1 MILMP
6 DSAFLLYLTFIIF
19 LRKSQFFTNLLDFQ
33 IDQEWPSDLDYT
45 VL

>member
-6 DSAFLLYLTFIIF
+6 DSAFLLYLTFILF
-19 LRKSQFFTNLLDFQ
+19 LRKSQSFTNLLDFQ
-33 IDQEWPSDLDYT
+33 IDQEWPSDFDYT